1 MLTDDPMQTIFV
13 AINNPPNEV
22 NENAYRTFVQ
32 FWTIANAPEQTT
44 DLKARILLN
53 PRIGI
58 QFANDV
64 SAFLWPLSFAEW
76 KAVMP
81 EI

>member
-1 MLTDDPMQTIFV
+1 MLTDDHMQTISV

-22 NENAYRTFVQ
+22 NESLNRPFVQ
-32 FWTIANAPEQTT
+32 FWTIANASEQTT

-58 QFANDV
+58 QFANSV
-64 SAFLWPLSFAEW
+64 CAFL
-76 KAVMP
+76 
-81 EI
+81 